1 MKHTLHLCAFL
12 SASVLLST
20 AAIRPAHAVTDEQE
34 IEAGRQ
40 VAAQSIKEFGQPLPQ
55 SDPRQQ
61 RVSRIGAMFAR
72 RAARRNIP
80 FSYTVLQNEK
90 VLNAFAAPGG
100 PVFVTT
106 KLLETT
112 QNDAELAYV
121 LGHETGHIE
130 LRHVVKAAAKNQTVG
145 IGAGIGA
152 AILGQVLGGGRY
164 ANTIG
169 AVAGIGTQLYQKGFS
184 RKEEAQADAYGVD
197 AMARLGFDP
206 RAAVS
211 MLGRLGNGPDGVLN
225 KAFADHPDSPK
236 RQRDVTN
243 QIARQNL
250 LGVASANGGPF
261 LSLTGSSAG
270 YAPSYGA
277 SGNGEPFNRADT
289 GSGQVAPFNA
299 RDVNGVV
306 MASILD
312 MARLANGRTGG
323 RGNTIQV
330 QGAGGGAISTFRLG
344 SDQALLGGRSAT
356 LTAPVARFNGQLF
369 APVGAVAYALG
380 GRATLQPN
388 SNTVSIVWND
398 GRANVVRY

>member
-1 MKHTLHLCAFL
+1 MKNKLHLCAL
-12 SASVLLST
+12 LGASLLST
-20 AAIRPAHAVTDEQE
+20 AALRPAHAITDEQE

-130 LRHVVKAAAKNQTVG
+130 LRHVVKAAQKNQTVG

-169 AVAGIGTQLYQKGFS
+169 AIAGVGTQLYQKGFS

-211 MLGRLGNGPDGVLN
+211 MLGRLGNGPDGIVSKYLS
-225 KAFADHPDSPK
+225 DHPDSPK
-236 RQRDVTN
+236 RQRDVSS
-243 QIARQNL
+243 QISRQNL

-261 LSLTGSSAG
+261 LSLGGQGGNYAASYNGGGSSDA
-270 YAPSYGA
+270 
-277 SGNGEPFNRADT
+277 
-289 GSGQVAPFNA
+289 APFNA
-299 RDVNGVV
+299 RNVNGVI
-306 MASILD
+306 MASVDD
-312 MARLANGRTGG
+312 MARLAGGRTRVNGDEVEVIPA
-323 RGNTIQV
+323 N
-330 QGAGGGAISTFRLG
+330 GGASSVFRLD
-344 SDQALLGGRSAT
+344 STQAQLGGRAAT
-356 LTAPVARFNGQLF
+356 LTARPQSFGGQLWV
-369 APVGAVAYALG
+369 PIGAISYALG
-380 GRATLQPN
+380 GRATLNPRSN
-388 SNTVSIVWND
+388 SVSIAWND
-398 GRANVVRY
+398 GHTNTLRY